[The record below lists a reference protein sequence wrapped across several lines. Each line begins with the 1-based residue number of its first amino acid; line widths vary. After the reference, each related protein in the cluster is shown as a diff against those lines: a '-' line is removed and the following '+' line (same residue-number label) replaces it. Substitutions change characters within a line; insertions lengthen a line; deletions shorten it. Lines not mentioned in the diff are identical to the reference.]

1 MEGLDLWNYIGVDA
15 AKIIFVYAHTNYDS
29 IRRTCRLFRDICG
42 DISEFMGICLGSG
55 RFNEFKRITSYM
67 YHYDDNKHQYIPV
80 TGDGKCEVKLF
91 KIYMKLAAVNSLE
104 NYDLNSNKY
113 KDIFITE
120 KGDFISSSKFSNYYF
135 KIGDVASTVINLL
148 EILILFDLE
157 NILKFIIDK
166 EIKFLAYSSS
176 EIFIIKN
183 NISTF
188 KKYEHFLS
196 NTMFSKELAFILKLD
211 SISENF
217 DREIFNMIFNA
228 ARFDKVSTIFH
239 SNIEDQISTNKIMK
253 KVKSAYAAKVLI
265 DTDLYTMEKN
275 N

>member
-15 AKIIFVYAHTNYDS
+15 AKIIFVYAHPNYCS

-42 DISEFMGICLGSG
+42 DISEFIGICLGSG

-67 YHYDDNKHQYIPV
+67 YHYDNKGQHIPV

-104 NYDLNSNKY
+104 NYDLNSKKY

-120 KGDFISSSKFSNYYF
+120 KGDFILSSKFSNYYF
-135 KIGDVASTVINLL
+135 KIGDVVSTAINPL

-166 EIKFLAYSSS
+166 EIKFLGNSSS

-188 KKYEHFLS
+188 KKYKHCLS
-196 NTMFSKELAFILKLD
+196 ETMFSKELAFILKLD

-217 DREIFNMIFNA
+217 DQEIFNMIFNA
-228 ARFDKVSTIFH
+228 ARFDKVFTIFH
-239 SNIEDQISTNKIMK
+239 SNIQDQISTNKITK
-253 KVKSAYAAKVLI
+253 KVKSAICGESPNRY
-265 DTDLYTMEKN
+265 
-275 N
+275 